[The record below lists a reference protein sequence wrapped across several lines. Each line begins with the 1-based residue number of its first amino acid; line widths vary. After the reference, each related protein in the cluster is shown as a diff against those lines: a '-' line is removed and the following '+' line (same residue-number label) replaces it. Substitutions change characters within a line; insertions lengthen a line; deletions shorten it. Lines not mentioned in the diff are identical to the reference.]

1 MYPIQ
6 QAPDRSI
13 DQAWVHHCELKQPQW
28 TSTIVTAIIATR
40 VEDRYN
46 LVRSIEDLGG
56 STSESLGGCL
66 GGCRAFFNPRIQQK
80 MQNNVSTNGLVNPR
94 LQLEDGHMASKEAE
108 LCCKTAA
115 NGSKME
121 QLVEGQV
128 IINSDDYQGDHNGNN
143 EIDIG
148 RSDTSKTEDSSDNN
162 SETDNKETSNDAT
175 KDFTTIKNAR
185 PCRMRTL
192 RAATFCNDEAT
203 VRATGRRL
211 GPSSLKQVD
220 KSE

>member
-13 DQAWVHHCELKQPQW
+13 DQAWVHHCELKQPHW
-28 TSTIVTAIIATR
+28 ASAIVTAIIATR
-40 VEDRYN
+40 IEGWYN
-46 LVRSIEDLGG
+46 LVRSIKDLGG
-56 STSESLGGCL
+56 STSESLLGGCL

-80 MQNNVSTNGLVNPR
+80 MQNNVSINGLVNPR
-94 LQLEDGHMASKEAE
+94 LQLEDE
-108 LCCKTAA
+108 LCSKTAA

-128 IINSDDYQGDHNGNN
+128 VINSDDYQGDHNGNS

-148 RSDTSKTEDSSDNN
+148 SDTSETEDSSDSN
-162 SETDNKETSNDAT
+162 SETDNKETSTNAT
-175 KDFTTIKNAR
+175 KDFTTINAR

-211 GPSSLKQVD
+211 GPSSLKQAD
-220 KSE
+220 KKSE